1 MGVLVGGIQQEGN
14 FTWGHWL
21 MWQLVGGLVGGET
34 GGAEEEW
41 SERDGVV
48 SPLPPGPRTA
58 PRLAEREHRQT
69 QELIS

>member
-14 FTWGHWL
+14 FTWGQWL
-21 MWQLVGGLVGGET
+21 MWQLVGGLAGGEM

-41 SERDGVV
+41 SEGD
-48 SPLPPGPRTA
+48 PPGPRAA